1 MLDGISRAG
10 RADSQWLSD
19 AVSALFE
26 AAHLRRQLRRLQ
38 HPTCTQERSGRE
50 NRNRSGARKVGAST
64 VAFARSPAIW
74 SCETLRLAQSANSKR
89 LMPLAAWS
97 IYGCHRRTVWRN

>member
-64 VAFARSPAIW
+64 VAFARSPATW
-74 SCETLRLAQSANSKR
+74 SCENQRCATPFWLLRRLRPDVLKQAFLA
-89 LMPLAAWS
+89 L
-97 IYGCHRRTVWRN
+97 